1 MAISTV
7 NAPQLTEQ
15 QVQRILV
22 QPLERASV
30 FLAAGP
36 RIFDVTAAGTVRIPK
51 LVSMTAPA
59 WHGENELIT
68 EVDATFGEVTLLD
81 GVKSLKSITRFS
93 NELARSSVVALDS
106 ALRDRMV
113 LDVAVKIDEAFINGT
128 GAAGIPRGILNYTGV
143 QAVTAVG
150 ALTLDKLLDAV
161 ALAYSANV
169 DTARLRWMMPSR
181 TFIGLRKI
189 KDTAGQYLLQPDV
202 TADAPFRLLGIP
214 VTVTNR
220 IPTNGGAGTNEGSV
234 VLADF
239 SQIAVAR
246 DLAPSV
252 KLLDQTYAEFDQQAI
267 RVVARY
273 DAAPLNPQA
282 VIVLRGVTN

>member
-1 MAISTV
+1 
-7 NAPQLTEQ
+7 
-15 QVQRILV
+15 
-22 QPLERASV
+22 
-30 FLAAGP
+30 
-36 RIFDVTAAGTVRIPK
+36 
-51 LVSMTAPA
+51 
-59 WHGENELIT
+59 
-68 EVDATFGEVTLLD
+68 
-81 GVKSLKSITRFS
+81 
-93 NELARSSVVALDS
+93 
-106 ALRDRMV
+106 MV
-113 LDVAVKIDEAFINGT
+113 LDVASKIDDAFINGSGT
-128 GAAGIPRGILNYTGV
+128 GGVPLGILNYTGV
-143 QAVTAVG
+143 QEITAVG
-150 ALTLDKLLDAV
+150 ALTLDRLLDAV

-169 DTARLRWMMPSR
+169 DTGRLRWMMPSR
-181 TFIGLRKI
+181 TFIALRKI

-252 KLLDQTYAEFDQQAI
+252 KILDQTYADFDQQAI

-273 DAAPLNPQA
+273 DAAPLNPA
-282 VIVLRGVTN
+282 AIVVMRGVTS